1 MKILLT
7 GTAGFIASSLAL
19 KLLKEGF
26 EVIGLDNI
34 NDYYDINLKYARLK
48 KAGILLNE
56 KDGNNIKY
64 NQIIQS
70 SKYENYKFIKLDIT
84 DKQALEKL
92 FKKQKFDLVCNLAG
106 QAGVRYSLDN
116 PDAYI
121 SSNIMG
127 FMNILELCRT
137 YNIKDLLY
145 SSSSSVYG
153 KNETLP
159 FKEEHKSES
168 PISLYA
174 ATKKSNELM
183 AHTYSH
189 LFNINTI
196 GLRFFTVYGPYGRP
210 DMALFKFVGKA
221 FNNESI
227 DVYNNGA
234 MLRDFT
240 YIDDVVNI
248 VYKIISSKKD
258 NIKQKEQ
265 YKVYNIGSNNPISLK
280 DFIIYIEEQL
290 GFKIRKNM
298 LELQDGDV
306 IGTYACTDEI
316 TKDYNFEVNTNIK
329 EGINKFIIWYK
340 DFYKI

>member
-1 MKILLT
+1 MKILT

-48 KAGILLNE
+48 NAGILFNK

-64 NQIIQS
+64 NHLIQS
-70 SKYENYKFIKLDIT
+70 SKYKNYKFIKLDIT
-84 DKQALEKL
+84 DKLELEKL

-145 SSSSSVYG
+145 ASSSSVYG

-168 PISLYA
+168 PISLYS

-210 DMALFKFVGKA
+210 DMALFKFVKKA

-306 IGTYACTDEI
+306 IGTYACIDEI